1 MEASEAVR
9 RHEVRSPAGVVAR
22 VQAPALTVSALSLT
36 GRGVERLVGG
46 PASSSSSSSCC
57 SAITAGLARP
67 DPHHLP
73 RLDHLLCNEECEV
86 WAVRL
91 DIKVKSLD
99 PNLSNCCGRAG
110 LCKD

>member
-1 MEASEAVR
+1 MKTSEAVR
-9 RHEVRSPAGVVAR
+9 RHEMGSPAGVVTR

-36 GRGVERLVGG
+36 GWGVERLVGA
-46 PASSSSSSSCC
+46 PPSSSSC

-110 LCKD
+110 LCKH